1 MTVSISGAG
10 LVGSLLATMLAQRG
24 YSVKMFERRPDMRS
38 ASISAGKSINL
49 AMSNR
54 GLRALQIAG
63 LDKHIQS
70 IAIPMYCRM
79 MHDEQGNLRE
89 QPYGTA
95 GQAINSVSRG
105 ELNKTLM
112 SIAEQHGVT
121 IEFEQRCV
129 DIDVNSTTATFER
142 TDSGERYNVKSDIII
157 GADGAFSAVRSR
169 MQQHDRFAYSQSY
182 LDHSYKELHIP
193 PAADGGFRMAKN
205 ALHIWPRHSFML
217 IALPNLDGSFTCTLF
232 LAHKGNP
239 GFESL
244 KTEADVQEFF
254 ERYFPDVLPLM
265 PTLMEDFFTNPE
277 SSLVTVKCSP
287 WTMNNVMLIGDAAHA
302 VVPFYGQGMNCGFED
317 CRVLLDCLTETH
329 DSWPEAMQL
338 YMQYRKPDADAIAD
352 LAIENFVEM
361 RDKVADVH
369 FLRRKQL
376 EAFLHQRYPDK
387 FVPQYSLVTF
397 HEDVPYSEAQRI
409 SRANAQ
415 LVDSLLEIQE
425 VKMDWTSDRALQALD
440 KAMSHVKPLSHSPIS
455 PAHR

>member
-1 MTVSISGAG
+1 
-10 LVGSLLATMLAQRG
+10 
-24 YSVKMFERRPDMRS
+24 
-38 ASISAGKSINL
+38 
-49 AMSNR
+49 
-54 GLRALQIAG
+54 
-63 LDKHIQS
+63 
-70 IAIPMYCRM
+70 
-79 MHDEQGNLRE
+79 
-89 QPYGTA
+89 
-95 GQAINSVSRG
+95 
-105 ELNKTLM
+105 
-112 SIAEQHGVT
+112 
-121 IEFEQRCV
+121 
-129 DIDVNSTTATFER
+129 
-142 TDSGERYNVKSDIII
+142 
-157 GADGAFSAVRSR
+157 
-169 MQQHDRFAYSQSY
+169 
-182 LDHSYKELHIP
+182 
-193 PAADGGFRMAKN
+193 
-205 ALHIWPRHSFML
+205 
-217 IALPNLDGSFTCTLF
+217 
-232 LAHKGNP
+232 
-239 GFESL
+239 
-244 KTEADVQEFF
+244 
-254 ERYFPDVLPLM
+254 
-265 PTLMEDFFTNPE
+265 
-277 SSLVTVKCSP
+277 
-287 WTMNNVMLIGDAAHA
+287 MLIGDAAHA

-425 VKMDWTSDRALQALD
+425 VKMDWTSGRALQALD